1 MTNEEKNWV
10 NDMLEQVADISEE
23 QVEQMV
29 DEIPQASEEEDISDD
44 TFYEIAHKVEDYAD
58 CLKDVLSMCGVKYS
72 IVFGVGIEK
81 RGFTILRGSSHLC
94 AKLIPGMA
102 MDFMKAMKK
111 RESESGEHEG

>member
-1 MTNEEKNWV
+1 MTNEEKRWV
-10 NDMLEQVADISEE
+10 NDELGKVEDIPEE

-29 DEIPQASEEEDISDD
+29 DEIPQESEKEISSDD
-44 TFYEIAHKVEDYAD
+44 PIDELAHLVEDYANY
-58 CLKDVLSMCGVKYS
+58 LNDVLSMCGVKYS

-81 RGFTILRGSSHLC
+81 SRFTILKGSSRLC

-111 RESESGEHEG
+111 RESERGEHED